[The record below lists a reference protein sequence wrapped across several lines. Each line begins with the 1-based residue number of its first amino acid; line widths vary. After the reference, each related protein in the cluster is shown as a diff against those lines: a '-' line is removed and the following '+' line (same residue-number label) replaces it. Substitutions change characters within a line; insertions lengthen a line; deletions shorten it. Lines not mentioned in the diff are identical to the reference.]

1 MRQIPPSQLQE
12 ILQRDGVVS
21 LDDFNNAVKDA
32 ARLGQDVVH
41 VLISRGIITWDY
53 FYDLL
58 AKFLGVPRANL
69 GAVGVN
75 EDMLRLLPEDIAREK
90 RAIVFGVTAE
100 GAFQVALEDPSDL
113 QTIDFLQKYLG
124 KPLALY
130 LASQDDLNRGF
141 SFYGKRKY
149 ADFQRIIDENIKAT
163 LRLKSGGGEE
173 SAGELPIVS
182 IVDTILSYALAMRA
196 SDMHIEI
203 LENSLLVRYR
213 IDGVLHEI
221 IRMPKEVHSAIIA
234 RIKILANLKLDE
246 HAKPQDGR
254 FRYKIGDETADVRIS
269 VMPTLYGEKVVGRI
283 LTAAQRPLSFEEI
296 GMLPDTVAI
305 VMKNIAKSYGMIL
318 ACGPTGSGKTTTL
331 YAMLTVLNRP
341 EVNIVTIE
349 DPIEFGIA
357 NVNQTQINPDA
368 GITFASGLRALVRQ
382 DPNIIMVGEIRDK
395 ETAEISVHSALT
407 GSLVLSTLHT
417 NDAATAIPRLLDIG
431 IAPFLVAAVA
441 NLIIGQRLVR
451 RICLDC
457 IESYEPDSKTVSA
470 IMTQF
475 ETMGIQTA
483 YKPPKLLYRGR
494 GCERCGHIGYRGR
507 FGIYELL
514 EISEPIRRLLVS
526 PEFSLGALRALARD
540 NGMITMFED
549 GLRKVERGM
558 TTIDEVFRV
567 IRE

>member
-1 MRQIPPSQLQE
+1 MQQIPTPQLQE
-12 ILQRDGVVS
+12 ILQRDGIVAA
-21 LDDFNNAVKDA
+21 DDFAAAVKDA

-41 VLISRGIITWDY
+41 ILISRGIITWDY

-58 AKFLGVPRANL
+58 AKFLGVPRANI
-69 GAVGVN
+69 GALGVN
-75 EDMLRLLPEDIAREK
+75 EEALRLLPEELAREK
-90 RAIVFGVTAE
+90 HAIVFSVSSDGTLA
-100 GAFQVALEDPSDL
+100 VAMEDPSDL
-113 QTIDFLQKYLG
+113 QTVDFLQKYLQR
-124 KPLALY
+124 PLTLH

-141 SFYGKRKY
+141 SFYSKRRY
-149 ADFQRIIDENIKAT
+149 ADFQRIITENIQAT
-163 LRLKSGGGEE
+163 LRLKAGGSEE
-173 SAGELPIVS
+173 SAGELPIVA
-182 IVDTILSYALAMRA
+182 IVDTILSYAVAIRA
-196 SDMHIEI
+196 SDMHLEI
-203 LENSLLVRYR
+203 LEQELLVRYR

-221 IRMPKEVHSAIIA
+221 IRMPKDVHAAIVA

-254 FRYKIGDETADVRIS
+254 FRYKIGDESVDIRVS

-296 GMLPDTVAI
+296 GMMADTVAI
-305 VMKNIAKSYGMIL
+305 IKENIAKAYGMVL

-331 YAMLTVLNRP
+331 YAVLTTLNRP

-349 DPIEFGIA
+349 DPIEFGIS

-368 GITFASGLRALVRQ
+368 GITFAAGLRALVRQ
-382 DPNIIMVGEIRDK
+382 DPNVIMVGEIRDK

-417 NDAATAIPRLLDIG
+417 NDAATAVPRLFDIG
-431 IAPFLVAAVA
+431 IAPFLVAAVL
-441 NLIIGQRLVR
+441 NLVIGQRLVR

-457 IESYEPDSKTVSA
+457 IESYAPDAATLDTIAS
-470 IMTQF
+470 QF
-475 ETMGIQTA
+475 AAMGITTA
-483 YKPPKLLYRGR
+483 YNPPKLLYRGA

-514 EISEPIRRLLVS
+514 EITEPVRRLIVS
-526 PEFSLGALRALARD
+526 SDFSLDGLRRLAREK
-540 NGMITMFED
+540 GMVTMFED

-558 TTIDEVFRV
+558 TTIEEVFRV